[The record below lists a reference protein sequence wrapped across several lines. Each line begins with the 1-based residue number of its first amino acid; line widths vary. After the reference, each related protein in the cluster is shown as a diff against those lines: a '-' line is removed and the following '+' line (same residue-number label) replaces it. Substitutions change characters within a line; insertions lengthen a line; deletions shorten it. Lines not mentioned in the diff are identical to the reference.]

1 MRRKKQSIEINIEIS
16 QFSLK
21 NCVQIIVCNFGANL
35 YGYVGVG
42 VGVGEVGGCG

>member
-1 MRRKKQSIEINIEIS
+1 MRHKKQTIEIDIEIS

-21 NCVQIIVCNFGANL
+21 NCIQIIVWNFGANL

-42 VGVGEVGGCG
+42 VGEVGGCG